1 MWGVEHFGIPE
12 RIGGERGGKILMPL
26 VVGVWIFSGT
36 THYVSIWKVQ
46 HLERFLKSYINW
58 HTEVFFA

>member
-1 MWGVEHFGIPE
+1 MC
-12 RIGGERGGKILMPL
+12 GGKISMPL

-46 HLERFLKSYINW
+46 HLERFLKSFINW